1 MEYFTLED
9 RKRNFTNSAI
19 FSCVSKASCLAL
31 EETSSIL
38 GLFFMVA
45 WHFELREAAGKK
57 NVKVQ
62 FCSRLSFKSW
72 LSLTH
77 QSKNVSH
84 LANLCHEKET
94 TQA

>member
-57 NVKVQ
+57 KCQSSV
-62 FCSRLSFKSW
+62 LFK
-72 LSLTH
+72 T
-77 QSKNVSH
+77 
-84 LANLCHEKET
+84 EF
-94 TQA
+94 